1 MSDVPPTAVPPTEVP
16 PMGDARESLWL
27 RLLWM
32 VIIGV
37 LMGVAQML
45 TNIMALVQ
53 IILMAVNKGP
63 HNAEIARFGT
73 SLGLWLAKAARFQ
86 TAASEDKPWPWSPL

>member
-1 MSDVPPTAVPPTEVP
+1 MPDTNASST
-16 PMGDARESLWL
+16 RESLWL

-37 LMGVAQML
+37 LMSFGQML
-45 TNIMALVQ
+45 TNILALVQ
-53 IILMAVNKGP
+53 IILMAVGKGQR
-63 HNAEIARFGT
+63 NDEIAKFGT
-73 SLGLWLAKAARFQ
+73 GIGLWLAKAARFQ